1 MARTSYNNGQSFQTN
16 QKHSLFCS
24 VHLAFSS
31 CFAVLFF
38 SLLSRSCTLVSSSMK
53 VRALVALPCNAF
65 FLVAANHHHR
75 RHATISKR
83 TNFHSLSLYPVHFI
97 SVTFYLKIYDCC
109 SFFCVRLL
117 LPLLLFRLFCLCAFM
132 FFHCHYY
139 TANTHRETD
148 RVALM

>member
-31 CFAVLFF
+31 GFAVSFF
-38 SLLSRSCTLVSSSMK
+38 FRSRSCTLVSSSMK

-75 RHATISKR
+75 RRHATISKP
-83 TNFHSLSLYPVHFI
+83 TNFHSLSSYPVHFI

-117 LPLLLFRLFCLCAFM
+117 PPPLLLFRRFCLRAFM
-132 FFHCHYY
+132 LFHCHYC
-139 TANTHRETD
+139 TANTHRPIG
-148 RVALM
+148 LL